1 MIAFE
6 FQLDTED
13 TPLDPKLHEHQERSH
28 DPKLHNDTRRAT
40 TLIHTIPMLH
50 ALVPNS
56 KPDTTTLI

>member
-40 TLIHTIPMLH
+40 TLIHTNPH
-50 ALVPNS
+50 YSYAACTRT
-56 KPDTTTLI
+56 KF